1 MMCDLKCTS
10 NSSRQPRWEFL
21 TLHAVYRFP
30 TWGNSTQIS
39 VGCWTICPH
48 MNTPWKFNSSPL
60 KMDGWKMSFLLGF
73 PIFRGYVKLRG
84 GIWTWVALLKNRFCK
99 TDTSS
104 HHHLTPLVQPIY
116 PSWWFQPI
124 WKICSS
130 NCIISPSIVAKN
142 KKIFENHHS
151 VTPYLIIYLQ

>member
-73 PIFRGYVKLRG
+73 PIFRGYVELRG
-84 GIWTWVALLKNRFCK
+84 GYINNKSGKGAKVWSLQPSQVDPQKKWPSFLDNYPGKYQTIKQWLVGGFKYVLFSPRNFGE
-99 TDTSS
+99 DEPN
-104 HHHLTPLVQPIY
+104 LT
-116 PSWWFQPI
+116 
-124 WKICSS
+124 
-130 NCIISPSIVAKN
+130 N
-142 KKIFENHHS
+142 
-151 VTPYLIIYLQ
+151 